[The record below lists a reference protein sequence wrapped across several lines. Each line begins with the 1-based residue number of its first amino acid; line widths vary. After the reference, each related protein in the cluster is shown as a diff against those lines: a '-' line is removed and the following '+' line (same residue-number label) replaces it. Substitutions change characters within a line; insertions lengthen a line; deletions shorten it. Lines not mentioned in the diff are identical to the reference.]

1 MPWSIPQSWPDD
13 GSQSKPMVLRRPAAK
28 IVRLLPSG
36 LARRSVALSGLV
48 SAQALQVEP
57 AEM

>member
-1 MPWSIPQSWPDD
+1 MPWSIPQSSPVD

-36 LARRSVALSGLV
+36 LARRIVALSGLV

-57 AEM
+57 TEM

>member
-1 MPWSIPQSWPDD
+1 MPWSKPQSAPVS
-13 GSQSKPMVLRRPAAK
+13 GCQSKPMVLRRPLAK
-28 IVRLLPSG
+28 MVRLLPSG
-36 LARRSVALSGLV
+36 FARRMVALSGLV